1 MAEVTRKSVMAVK
14 KEVTVGTPLMPTS
27 GADFVALQDDV
38 SMKPSFDKID
48 NNELASSVGLKP
60 AILGIENPEF
70 SFSHYIRHSGVEAT
84 DPSFMEFMESG
95 FGLKVAASAEFDTV
109 AGSTAG
115 SASVAAVVNVDVG
128 EGASFQKGKALLIK
142 DGTNGY
148 SIRNVQSVASDAL
161 TLGFNLAS
169 APGTGVNLG
178 RAILLKPDDA
188 PPSLTVTL
196 YTGNGGALQV
206 MAGGRVSQ
214 LEIKAEAGQPLSG
227 SFTVQGTSYYF
238 DPIEIT
244 ATDTKLDFL
253 DNATTRVATIAAK
266 LYKDPYDL
274 ADAIQTAMN
283 SLGSSNT
290 FTCSYSKS
298 TGKFTITSNGTT
310 LTLKWNTG
318 ANAANTVGDKIG
330 FSTAADSSAALTYT
344 SANAQVWAA
353 PYTPTPDSNID
364 PVIVKSH
371 EVMIGDFSDYGCAG
385 VQSFDLTLSN
395 DLTDVKDVCEDSGIK
410 EKILSKRTV
419 EAKVVLNLTRHD
431 ADKFHRFHQGSDVRF
446 AYNGGLKSGGNWI
459 AGRSFNTYI
468 PEAKITEYE
477 VTDTDGIVTIEMT
490 IQAYVKTDGQ
500 GEVFFNFL

>member
-14 KEVTVGTPLMPTS
+14 KEVTVGTPIMPTA

-48 NNELASSVGLKP
+48 NKELASSVGLKP
-60 AILGIENPEF
+60 QILGIENPEF
-70 SFSHYIRHSGVEAT
+70 SFGHYIRHSGVEAT

-95 FGLKVAASAEFDTV
+95 FGLKVAAPTERTLTS
-109 AGSTAG
+109 GSTAG
-115 SASVAAVVNVDVG
+115 TSSLAAVLALG
-128 EGASFQKGKALLIK
+128 SGFGADYEKGKAVLIK
-142 DGTNGY
+142 DGVNGY
-148 SIRNVQSVASDAL
+148 SIRNGQSVSGDNL
-161 TLGFNLAS
+161 TLGFNLAA
-169 APGTGVNLG
+169 APASGVALG
-178 RAILLKPDDA
+178 RPILLKPDDV
-188 PPSLTVTL
+188 PPSLTVAL
-196 YTGNGGALQV
+196 YTGNAGALQV

-214 LEIKAEAGQPLSG
+214 LEIKAEAGQPLTG

-274 ADAIQTAMN
+274 ADAIQTSMN

-298 TGKFTITSNGTT
+298 TGKFTITSNGST

-318 ANAANTVGDKIG
+318 ANTANTVGDKIG
-330 FSTAADSSAALTYT
+330 FNTASDSSAALTYT
-344 SANAQVWAA
+344 SANAQSWAA
-353 PYTPTPDSNID
+353 PYTPVADSNID
-364 PVIVKSH
+364 PVIVKAH

-385 VQSFDLTLSN
+385 VQSFTATLSN
-395 DLTDVKDVCEDSGIK
+395 DLTSVKDVCEDSGIK

-419 EAKVVLNLTRHD
+419 DVKVVLNLVKHD

-446 AYNGGLKSGGNWI
+446 AYNGGVKSGGNWVP
-459 AGRSFNTYI
+459 GRCFNMYL
-468 PEAKITEYE
+468 PEAKISEYE
-477 VTDTDGIVTIEMT
+477 VTNTDGIVTIEMT

-500 GEVFFNFL
+500 GEAFFNFL